1 MYYILTCFKMFW
13 IKIVSW
19 GKGRFQNYEP
29 SQKRLPYWAKYATK
43 CVGTRGRVPGS
54 QNWPLSRFASDLSQS
69 QGRRVGRGRSP
80 PQPPPP
86 HLTEGYEHVD
96 ISKLVFSSTYI
107 LKYQLERK
115 EWGMV
120 GGSSYWFLMFRPPRL
135 ANFYNTWHG
144 GVCVFN
150 VTFLNT

>member
-1 MYYILTCFKMFW
+1 MW
-13 IKIVSW
+13 SSV
-19 GKGRFQNYEP
+19 KGQE
-29 SQKRLPYWAKYATK
+29 
-43 CVGTRGRVPGS
+43 GRVPGS

-69 QGRRVGRGRSP
+69 QGRGVGRGRSP

-115 EWGMV
+115 E
-120 GGSSYWFLMFRPPRL
+120 
-135 ANFYNTWHG
+135 
-144 GVCVFN
+144 
-150 VTFLNT
+150 